1 MGDVIWSAILSS
13 KPVQWLIGAVVTVL
27 AFLGIIAAARRD
39 AAQDARAEA
48 ENTNARDYAAKRR
61 EIDNAD
67 LGIGASDADRIKRLR
82 TIADGERSGGD

>member
-1 MGDVIWSAILSS
+1 MGDVIWTAVLSS
-13 KPVQWLIGAVVTVL
+13 KPVRWLIGAVVGVL

-39 AAQDARAEA
+39 AAQDTRAEA
-48 ENTNARDYAAKRR
+48 ENTNARDYAAKRQ
-61 EIDNAD
+61 EIDNED

>member
-13 KPVQWLIGAVVTVL
+13 KPVRWLIGAVVTVL

-39 AAQDARAEA
+39 AAQDARTEA
-48 ENTNARDYAAKRR
+48 ENTHAGDYAAKRK
-61 EIDNAD
+61 EIDNED
-67 LGIGASDADRIKRLR
+67 LGIGATDSDRIKRLR